1 MNERMTHVK
10 LPDYLLWR
18 RPRLNPAVEVDVA
31 PLVNAVGG
39 DGRTKDELHS
49 RRILNKNNNGKLSM
63 LQATFGT
70 PTYIHFAK
78 SPMSPSLKAPYPPDW
93 DATSLLM
100 SLPCSTA
107 SRSQGGEGGVGR
119 PG

>member
-31 PLVNAVGG
+31 PLVHAVGG

-49 RRILNKNNNGKLSM
+49 RRILKKKNNGKLSV

-70 PTYIHFAK
+70 LYSFCQKPNVSQLESTLPTRLGCDISFDEFT
-78 SPMSPSLKAPYPPDW
+78 L
-93 DATSLLM
+93 
-100 SLPCSTA
+100 
-107 SRSQGGEGGVGR
+107 
-119 PG
+119 